1 MWACGTCPASPRTSC
16 NVCWPDGRSRRH
28 FGLTASE
35 VYVVVVGGQTIGQ
48 LICTILALTQRG
60 TVKQQMVV
68 SGVFFLG
75 SRWSDPHAAEAKD
88 NRDRLIARC
97 HRPTG

>member
-1 MWACGTCPASPRTSC
+1 MWHVPGVAQNQLQGVLAR
-16 NVCWPDGRSRRH
+16 WQIQRH

-35 VYVVVVGGQTIGQ
+35 VHVMIVGGQTIGQ
-48 LICTILALTQRG
+48 LICTILALAQRG

-75 SRWSDPHAAEAKD
+75 SRWCDTHAAEAKD
-88 NRDRLIARC
+88 NRDR
-97 HRPTG
+97 